1 MKKSFFSIL
10 FVVLFLAG
18 FSNISNAETNEK
30 CLTVT
35 VDCGDGN
42 GGYGLACG
50 NTSAELISEALE
62 LADVICG

>member
-10 FVVLFLAG
+10 FIALILVG
-18 FSNISNAETNEK
+18 FSVTGKAQTTEK
-30 CLTVT
+30 CITVT

-50 NTSAELISEALE
+50 ETTTALIAEAQE
-62 LADVICG
+62 LSDVICG